1 MQDMQY
7 NLYWVHIRN
16 LVWREG
22 EVSVDS
28 FLGQDSASLVFEPNP
43 VPYLFL
49 SVLPERHG
57 FQEIFCSV
65 RDCLKLN
72 FIVRKTVRWIHP
84 SFLSTW
90 TTAGFP
96 SLSFECW
103 DRHHMATKP
112 TILSVWS
119 LTARTC

>member
-1 MQDMQY
+1 MQCD
-7 NLYWVHIRN
+7 LYWVHIRN

-28 FLGQDSASLVFEPNP
+28 FLGQDSAFLAFELNP

-57 FQEIFCSV
+57 FQEIFWSV